1 MVSDDDEAD
10 ETIMTDNN
18 DTFDTESFA
27 TIISKIRAVAKS
39 IRGSSLRWERFEH
52 ACKAYNI
59 PGMTIPLDIT
69 VRWNSTFQ
77 MLLKAIY
84 LHEPIQ

>member
-10 ETIMTDNN
+10 ETIMMDNN

-39 IRGSSLRWERFEH
+39 I
-52 ACKAYNI
+52 
-59 PGMTIPLDIT
+59 
-69 VRWNSTFQ
+69 
-77 MLLKAIY
+77 
-84 LHEPIQ
+84 